1 MSCIE
6 KGMFPLYF
14 VIRYTSIGTK
24 KNTIQNQAL
33 LLDDGSYAHA
43 SSLTDWSLERGIRH

>member
-1 MSCIE
+1 MFCIK
-6 KGMFPLYF
+6 KGILSFYF

-24 KNTIQNQAL
+24 KNTIQNRAL